1 MEELIKVSWKF
12 TLIITVYKY
21 INIFH
26 IIIDSN
32 GLAAHFSSIKQ
43 PGHGELGR
51 KLRDEAKQRDLNPH
65 YVGVFEKL
73 SLNQSNTQQMQEPQ
87 QFQQPQF
94 QQFSYQPYYQH
105 PQYGQQYDH
114 DIEVEPEDS

>member
-1 MEELIKVSWKF
+1 
-12 TLIITVYKY
+12 
-21 INIFH
+21 
-26 IIIDSN
+26 
-32 GLAAHFSSIKQ
+32 
-43 PGHGELGR
+43 
-51 KLRDEAKQRDLNPH
+51 
-65 YVGVFEKL
+65 
-73 SLNQSNTQQMQEPQ
+73 MQEPQ